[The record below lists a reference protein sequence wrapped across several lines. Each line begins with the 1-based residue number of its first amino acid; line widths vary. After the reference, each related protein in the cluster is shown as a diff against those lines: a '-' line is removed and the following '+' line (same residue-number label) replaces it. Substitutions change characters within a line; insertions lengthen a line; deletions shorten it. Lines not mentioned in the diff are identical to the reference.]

1 LIYLKK
7 MTLAELCKCST
18 EKYGNKNAFDIYR
31 KGQVYNR
38 LSFREFGVRA
48 RQIAAL
54 LGSLGIGNGDRVM
67 LLAENRP
74 EWPAAYFGINLA
86 GAVSVPVLAE
96 FSVEQ
101 IGNIARHAETA
112 ALCITSRTEAKALP
126 ALPAPDVPVIY
137 LDRIEGGTIPVTIHN
152 SSKFLPLRIPA
163 FEDLPEIAE
172 DSCASIIY
180 TSGTTGRSK
189 AVMLSNRNLL
199 FCAKA
204 SRSLMKIYS
213 RDRLLSIIP
222 LAHSYE
228 CTLGLLTSVMSGA
241 STSYL
246 DKTPSPAVLIP
257 ALQILRPTAVLS
269 VPLFIEKI
277 YRNRIL
283 PELKASRLYRFPP
296 TRFLAVR
303 VAGWK
308 LLSALG
314 GAIRFFGIGG
324 APLAED
330 VERFLRTVQFPYA
343 PGYGLTEAAPL
354 VAGSAAYKFPYR
366 STGSVLK
373 GVEVRIVPLVQDKTT
388 DAAEGGKSAPTR
400 RKETNAACRINDGIS
415 AEGEIQVRGPNIML
429 GYYKDEEL
437 TREVFTQDG
446 WLKTGDLGCLDRKG
460 RLYIHGRLKALI
472 LGPSG
477 ENIYP
482 EEIESLLNTSSLI
495 EDALVYPGEKGE
507 LIALVVLSEK
517 AKTMLAATAEN
528 LRELKA
534 KVNERLAGFSRI
546 SRIEVQDEPFEKTPT
561 QKIKRFLYPHKQ

>member
-1 LIYLKK
+1 
-7 MTLAELCKCST
+7 MTLAELCRCAA
-18 EKYGNKNAFDIYR
+18 EKYGKKIAFDIYR
-31 KGQVYNR
+31 EGHVYNR
-38 LSFREFGVRA
+38 LSFREFGIRA

-54 LGSLGIGNGDRVM
+54 LGVLGIGSGDRVM

-86 GAVSVPVLAE
+86 GAVSAPVLTD
-96 FSVEQ
+96 FSTKQV
-101 IGNIARHAETA
+101 GNIAHHAEIA
-112 ALCITSRTEAKALP
+112 AICMTSRTRTKALS
-126 ALPAPDVPVIY
+126 ALPAPGIPAIH
-137 LDRIEGGTIPVTIHN
+137 LDRIEGDTILVTIHGRD
-152 SSKFLPLRIPA
+152 KLLPLRVPA
-163 FEDLPEIAE
+163 FEELPGSAE
-172 DSCASIIY
+172 DSCAAIIY
-180 TSGTTGRSK
+180 TSGTTGKSK

-199 FCAKA
+199 SCANA
-204 SRSLMKIYS
+204 SRALVKIYR

-222 LAHSYE
+222 LAHTYE

-246 DKTPSPAVLIP
+246 DKIPAPAVLIP
-257 ALQILRPTAVLS
+257 ALQILRPTAMLT

-277 YRNRIL
+277 YRNRIA
-283 PELKASRLYRFPP
+283 PELRASKLYRFPL

-303 VAGWK
+303 AAGWK

-354 VAGSAAYKFPYR
+354 VAGTAAYRFPYR
-366 STGSVLK
+366 SAGSVLK
-373 GVEVRIVPLVQDKTT
+373 GVEVRIVPVPPAQNT
-388 DAAEGGKSAPTR
+388 DAAGRAVCCASAP
-400 RKETNAACRINDGIS
+400 NRIKIHGSEFLYHANCQS
-415 AEGEIQVRGPNIML
+415 SPEGEIHVRGPTIML

-437 TREVFTQDG
+437 TREVFTPDG
-446 WLKTGDLGCLDRKG
+446 WLKTGDIGRLDRKG
-460 RLYIHGRLKALI
+460 HLYIHGRLKALI

-482 EEIESLLNTSSLI
+482 EEIENLINTSSLI
-495 EDALVYPGEKGE
+495 EDALVYPGERGE
-507 LIALVVLSEK
+507 IIALVVLSEK

-528 LRELKA
+528 LRELKT

-546 SRIEVQDEPFEKTPT
+546 SRIEVQEEPFEKTPT
-561 QKIKRFLYPHKQ
+561 QKIKRFLYPPKS